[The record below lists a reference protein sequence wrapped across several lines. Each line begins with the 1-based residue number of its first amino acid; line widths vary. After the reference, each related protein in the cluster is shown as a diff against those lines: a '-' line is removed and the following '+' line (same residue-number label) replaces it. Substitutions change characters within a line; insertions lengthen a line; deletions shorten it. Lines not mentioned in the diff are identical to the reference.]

1 MTDALFDFDEKE
13 NDRYSKKIPKIQ
25 YVPKMD
31 VPPSAIALYNSE
43 KYQKFVDEINNEK
56 LPNDVKNFL
65 LLSATRFIVFDYA
78 KIAEFYCH
86 QDEKVQNIMEKLGL
100 VIIDFDDAI
109 ENGFVELNNEMRSL
123 YETKE

>member
-43 KYQKFVDEINNEK
+43 NYQKFVDEINNEK
-56 LPNDVKNFL
+56 LPNDVKIFCCFQLQDLLYSIMLKLLNFI
-65 LLSATRFIVFDYA
+65 AIKMKKF
-78 KIAEFYCH
+78 KILW
-86 QDEKVQNIMEKLGL
+86 KN
-100 VIIDFDDAI
+100 
-109 ENGFVELNNEMRSL
+109 
-123 YETKE
+123 